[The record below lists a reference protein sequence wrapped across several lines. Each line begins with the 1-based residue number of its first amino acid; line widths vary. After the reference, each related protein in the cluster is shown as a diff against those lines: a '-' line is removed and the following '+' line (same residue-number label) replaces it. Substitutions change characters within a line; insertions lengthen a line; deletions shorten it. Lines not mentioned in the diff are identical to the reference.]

1 MLSKN
6 QIKRYAKL
14 KQKKFRE
21 LEGLYLAEGAKLVED
36 LIRRGAEAE
45 CIAVREGVQ
54 SRLSKETLSAEEFEK
69 LSALDNPSGVL
80 GVFKKNAAPTARS
93 SWNLM
98 LDGVRDP
105 GNMGTLVRTADWFGL
120 HRIVCSPDTVDCFN
134 PKAVQASMGSIHT
147 VSVEYSELAAFIDQ
161 ERLPVYGTF
170 MKGADLSQ
178 ADLPAKGILVM
189 GNEGQGIR
197 PAILPHITNQLSI
210 AGHPKSQAESLNV
223 ATAAAICMA
232 ALPIRM

>member
-21 LEGLYLAEGAKLVED
+21 LEGLYLAEGAKLIED
-36 LIRRGAEAE
+36 LIRREAEAE
-45 CIAVREGVQ
+45 CIVVREGV
-54 SRLSKETLSAEEFEK
+54 SSALSHSSLSPEDFDK

-80 GVFKKNAAPTARS
+80 GVFKKKKEQPEAKA
-93 SWNLM
+93 WILM

-105 GNMGTLVRTADWFGL
+105 GNMGTLLRTADWFGL
-120 HRIVCSPDTVDCFN
+120 HRVVCSSDTVDCFN
-134 PKAVQASMGSIHT
+134 PKAVQASMGSVHS
-147 VSVEYSELAAFIDQ
+147 VSVEYTELSAFIQ
-161 ERLPVYGTF
+161 KVGLPVYGTF
-170 MKGADLSQ
+170 MEGTEISQ
-178 ADLPAKGILVM
+178 TDLPEKGILIM

-197 PAILPHITNQLSI
+197 SDILPQITHKISI
-210 AGHPKSQAESLNV
+210 GGHPETQAESLNV

-232 ALPIRM
+232 ALPTRK

>member
-36 LIRRGAEAE
+36 LIRRGAQAE
-45 CIAVREGVQ
+45 CIAVRQGVQ
-54 SRLSKETLSAEEFEK
+54 NALSQATLAPEDFEK

-80 GVFKKNAAPTARS
+80 GVFKKNAFQTATV
-93 SWNLM
+93 SWVLM
-98 LDGVRDP
+98 LDGIRDP
-105 GNMGTLVRTADWFGL
+105 GNMGTLLRTADWFGL
-120 HRIVCSPDTVDCFN
+120 NRIVCSPDTVDCFN
-134 PKAVQASMGSIHT
+134 PKAVQASMGSVHA
-147 VSVEYSELAAFIDQ
+147 VSVEYTALSAYIEK
-161 ERLPVYGTF
+161 EGLPVFGTF
-170 MKGADLSQ
+170 MEGAEISQ
-178 ADLPAKGILVM
+178 TALPEKGILIM

-197 PAILPHITNQLSI
+197 PAIIPQITHKVSVVR
-210 AGHPKSQAESLNV
+210 HPKSQAESLNV

-232 ALPIRM
+232 ALPTRM